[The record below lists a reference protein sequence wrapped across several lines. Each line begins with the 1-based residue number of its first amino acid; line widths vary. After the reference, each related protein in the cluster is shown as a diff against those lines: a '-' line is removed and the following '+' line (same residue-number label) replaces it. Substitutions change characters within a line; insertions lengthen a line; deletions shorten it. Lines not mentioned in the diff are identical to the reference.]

1 MSKIFLAKIGA
12 SLMAI
17 MLITACGNQDDDK
30 KDESKTE
37 QSSTDQGSSD
47 DSSQ

>member
-30 KDESKTE
+30 KDDKSNTE
-37 QSSTDQGSSD
+37 QSQSQDENNSTN
-47 DSSQ
+47 

>member
-30 KDESKTE
+30 KDDKSNTE
-37 QSSTDQGSSD
+37 QSQSQDEDNSTN
-47 DSSQ
+47 